1 MKKFYTLLI
10 LLLASCS
17 PKDGE
22 YVFTVLTTNDVHGRY
37 FDESYVDGSVR
48 NALVSASWAVD
59 SVRRES
65 GCGNVL
71 LIDVGDCL
79 QGDNAA
85 YYYNYVDTLSAHLYP
100 RMAEYMGYDAVVVG
114 NHDIETGHPV
124 YDRMRQEMEVPFL
137 AANAISVET
146 GKPYF
151 QEYALIRRHGL
162 KIAVIGFTN
171 PGIPGWLAPELWS
184 GLEFRELLPYAQEVV
199 DRVVSAEKPDVVIV
213 AVHGGT
219 GDGSASDVENPGLA
233 LFKSLRGVD
242 LVLCAH
248 DHRPVVHDAD
258 SIALVNSG
266 SHCRNIGQGVVRV
279 KVSGGRVVE
288 KSVDASLLPVDATR
302 GDARMREVFASDYE
316 AVKEFTLRKVGSLE
330 MPLRTVDA
338 YRGMSDYLNL
348 LHTLSLRCAPA
359 QISLAAPLTFSG
371 EVPSGEVL
379 YNDLFTIYPYENQ
392 LFVVQMTGRE
402 VVSCLEYSYDKWICT
417 YGSDGRHVLK
427 IRNAPDPRTG
437 QKGWSFANKF
447 YNFDSAGGLVYEV
460 DVTRPYR
467 ERISVKSMADGS
479 AFDMDAV
486 YNVAMTSY
494 RANGGGGHLSQG
506 AGIDTAEIGERVVA
520 RYPEIRQMLYDYF
533 KEYGVVSPELVG
545 DPSVVGSW
553 RFVPSGLAEKALD
566 ADMALMFASAT
577 RRP

>member
-1 MKKFYTLLI
+1 M
-10 LLLASCS
+10 LLASCS

-22 YVFTVLTTNDVHGRY
+22 YVFKVLTTNDVHGRY
-37 FDESYVDGSVR
+37 FDGSYVDGNVR

-59 SVRRES
+59 SVRREW
-65 GCGNVL
+65 GRENVL

-85 YYYNYVDTLSAHLYP
+85 YYYNFVDTLSAHLYP
-100 RMAEYMGYDAVVVG
+100 RMAEYMGYDAVIVG
-114 NHDIETGHPV
+114 NHDIETGQRV
-124 YDRMRQEMEVPFL
+124 YDRLRGEMKIPFL

-146 GKPYF
+146 GNPYF
-151 QEYALIRRHGL
+151 QEYAMIRRHGL

-184 GLEFRELLPYAQEVV
+184 GMEFRELLPYAQVIV
-199 DRVVSAEKPDVVIV
+199 DRVASDEKPDVVIV

-219 GDGSASDVENPGLA
+219 GDGVLSDVENPGLA
-233 LFKSLRGVD
+233 LFESLRGVD

-266 SHCRNIGQGVVRV
+266 SHCRNIGQGIVRV
-279 KVSGGRVVE
+279 KVAGGRVVE
-288 KSVDASLLPVDATR
+288 KSVDASLLPVDAVR
-302 GDARMREVFASDYE
+302 GDEKMREVFASDYE

-348 LHTLSLRCAPA
+348 LHTLSLRCSPA

-371 EVPSGEVL
+371 EVPAGDVI

-392 LFVVQMTGRE
+392 LFVAQMTGRE
-402 VVSCLEYSYDKWICT
+402 VVSTLEYSYDKWICT

-427 IRNAPDPRTG
+427 IRNAPDARTG
-437 QKGWSFANKF
+437 QKGWSFEGKF

-460 DVTRPYR
+460 DVTRPYG
-467 ERISVKSMADGS
+467 ERVIVKSMADGS

-506 AGIDTAEIGERVVA
+506 AGIDTAVIGERIVA
-520 RYPEIRQMLYDYF
+520 RYPEIREMLYDF
-533 KEYGVVSPELVG
+533 IMEHGSITPEIIGNPAVIG
-545 DPSVVGSW
+545 HW
-553 RFVPSGLAEKALD
+553 EFVPSKIARKGIG
-566 ADMALMFASAT
+566 ADMALMFGEGSKSGW
-577 RRP
+577 